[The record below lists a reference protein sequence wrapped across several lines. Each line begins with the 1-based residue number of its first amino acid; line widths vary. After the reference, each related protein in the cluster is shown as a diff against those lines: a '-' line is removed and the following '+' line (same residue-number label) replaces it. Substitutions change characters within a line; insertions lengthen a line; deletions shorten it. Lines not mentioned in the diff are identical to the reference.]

1 MVDFWSDRIKTHV
14 IVGDLSGNIQGVTSL
29 LSSVLK
35 IGTDLPQTIQNRF
48 WPGAQKT
55 EVSTGCSWDTPG
67 TRRGH
72 A

>member
-1 MVDFWSDRIKTHV
+1 M
-14 IVGDLSGNIQGVTSL
+14 GDLSGNIQGVTSL

-35 IGTDLPQTIQNRF
+35 IGTDLRQTIINRF
-48 WPGAQKT
+48 WPGGQKS
-55 EVSTGCSWDTPG
+55 EVSRGYYRDTPG

>member
-1 MVDFWSDRIKTHV
+1 MVDFRSDRIKTCI

-35 IGTDLPQTIQNRF
+35 IGTDLRQTIINRF
-48 WPGAQKT
+48 WPGGQKS
-55 EVSTGCSWDTPG
+55 EVSRGHYRDTPG